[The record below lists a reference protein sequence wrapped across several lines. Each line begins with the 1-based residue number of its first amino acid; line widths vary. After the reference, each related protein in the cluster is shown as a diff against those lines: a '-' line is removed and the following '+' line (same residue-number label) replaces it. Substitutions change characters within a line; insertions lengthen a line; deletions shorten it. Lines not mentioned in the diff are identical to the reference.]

1 MIPIKKTIYGTTAR
15 DLLAQGVKEVA
26 DIVATTAGA
35 AGRTVSISQNWGAP
49 KITKDGVS
57 VAKSVVLA
65 GVKGD
70 GAALVVQAA
79 EKTAKE
85 GGDGTSATCILT
97 REILKNGLDKVN
109 HKAKPVYIKRGI
121 DKAVEDV
128 SVLIKETSQKV
139 ETKTDIMNIA
149 TISANGDTLVG
160 KLVSDAVMKVGDNGT
175 VMVENSPTDKDY
187 LELIDGLSFDQGWIS
202 PYFVNNAQKQTCVLE
217 KPLIL
222 LYDGRLTSIKDMTK
236 LLESVITSNRSLL
249 IVCDEVEP
257 DVLQTL
263 VLNVLRGGCKWC
275 VVKAPAIGDFRT
287 GYMDDIALLTGGT
300 YFSSDMGVDLQSITI
315 DQLGSASTVIV
326 SDKDTIIRQDP
337 KDMTEE
343 IKTKVKDR
351 IEMLKGLIEN
361 AESSYIKETAKERLA
376 KLSGGIALI
385 RVGGMTEAEVNE
397 KKDRVDDA
405 ICATKSAKEE
415 GIVVGGGICLFNIYQ
430 KMKALMND
438 KTSEIAVK
446 LEKMDIDEVVGYKLL
461 VESLIA
467 PMRQIIENTGNSY
480 SQVLKEIKHARVWGK
495 DENIGYDAM
504 NGKVTDLKAVGVV
517 DSAKVIRC
525 ALKNSAS
532 IAGTILT
539 VNGVVTNDFD
549 TMGKINQ
556 KLGN

>member
-128 SVLIKETSQKV
+128 TVLIKEVAQKV

-202 PYFVNNAQKQTCVLE
+202 PYFVNNVQKQTCVLE

-236 LLESVITSNRSLL
+236 LLESVIASGRPLL
-249 IVCDEVEP
+249 VVCDDVEP
-257 DVLQTL
+257 DVLNTF
-263 VLNVLRGGCKWC
+263 VVNIIRSGCKWC

-343 IKTKVKDR
+343 IKSKVNDR
-351 IEMLKGLIEN
+351 IEMLKGLIEG
-361 AESSYIKETAKERLA
+361 AESSYIKETATERLA

-385 RVGGMTEAEVNE
+385 
-397 KKDRVDDA
+397 
-405 ICATKSAKEE
+405 
-415 GIVVGGGICLFNIYQ
+415 
-430 KMKALMND
+430 
-438 KTSEIAVK
+438 
-446 LEKMDIDEVVGYKLL
+446 
-461 VESLIA
+461 
-467 PMRQIIENTGNSY
+467 QIGRAH
-480 SQVLKEIKHARVWGK
+480 V
-495 DENIGYDAM
+495 
-504 NGKVTDLKAVGVV
+504 
-517 DSAKVIRC
+517 
-525 ALKNSAS
+525 
-532 IAGTILT
+532 
-539 VNGVVTNDFD
+539 
-549 TMGKINQ
+549 
-556 KLGN
+556 

>member
-65 GVKGD
+65 GGKGD

-217 KPLIL
+217 KPLIV
-222 LYDGRLTSIKDMTK
+222 LYD
-236 LLESVITSNRSLL
+236 
-249 IVCDEVEP
+249 
-257 DVLQTL
+257 
-263 VLNVLRGGCKWC
+263 
-275 VVKAPAIGDFRT
+275 
-287 GYMDDIALLTGGT
+287 
-300 YFSSDMGVDLQSITI
+300 
-315 DQLGSASTVIV
+315 
-326 SDKDTIIRQDP
+326 
-337 KDMTEE
+337 
-343 IKTKVKDR
+343 
-351 IEMLKGLIEN
+351 
-361 AESSYIKETAKERLA
+361 
-376 KLSGGIALI
+376 
-385 RVGGMTEAEVNE
+385 
-397 KKDRVDDA
+397 
-405 ICATKSAKEE
+405 
-415 GIVVGGGICLFNIYQ
+415 
-430 KMKALMND
+430 
-438 KTSEIAVK
+438 
-446 LEKMDIDEVVGYKLL
+446 
-461 VESLIA
+461 
-467 PMRQIIENTGNSY
+467 
-480 SQVLKEIKHARVWGK
+480 
-495 DENIGYDAM
+495 
-504 NGKVTDLKAVGVV
+504 
-517 DSAKVIRC
+517 
-525 ALKNSAS
+525 
-532 IAGTILT
+532 
-539 VNGVVTNDFD
+539 
-549 TMGKINQ
+549 
-556 KLGN
+556 